1 MYRFRSRPEPL
12 AARRCQHTGLPL
24 AGTGPA
30 CFLMLLL
37 IASPAPAQV
46 LLSPALQDPPQAEA
60 EVPKPEPKVIKLHP
74 AGEPDPAL
82 RYRFWPAIDQQRHA
96 SPHPFWSRANLLAA
110 QALAQDRDHEFAALF
125 EKIRALPLDQVANEE
140 TQQFLQRYGTAAL
153 QQLSEIDRLMDTNYD
168 LQLEARS
175 LTEMFELMLPEIQ
188 ESRQLARLLQIRA
201 RVAIAEQRWDDA
213 VNDIRVGFRLAEIVG
228 DSAPLLVNKLTGFAI
243 AGVMLGVVE
252 EAIQQPDCPNLYWA
266 LASIPSEQVFEIRD
280 ALQFEVGNIARA
292 LRVEALDRRES
303 LSTEIA
309 RNQLVTVVQQAL
321 QFAGPLDDHSDRDHD
336 SDHVIARLLAGMYV
350 VAMAEPSRELLS
362 DSKDWSANGGDLSA
376 AQAVALATQLRLRR
390 TRDDGTKWHLLPPEL
405 KIDIEEKFNFG
416 KQDLRAADVV
426 TVLTGLLL
434 PAQKAAVGAARRGVQ
449 QQYLWMTLEALRM
462 HAAQSGELPQSL
474 DDLQPVPALFDA
486 ISQTPFD
493 YERTS
498 PTTATLTHAP
508 RWSSDT
514 DNTLSIQLIVE
525 ESH

>member
-12 AARRCQHTGLPL
+12 AARRCQHTGSPL

-37 IASPAPAQV
+37 IAGPAPAQV

-60 EVPKPEPKVIKLHP
+60 EVPKPELKVIKLHP

-125 EKIRALPLDQVANEE
+125 EKIRELPLDQVANEE

-213 VNDIRVGFRLAEIVG
+213 VNDIRVGFRLAQIVG

-266 LASIPSEQVFEIRD
+266 LASIPSKQVFEIHD

-292 LRVEALDRRES
+292 LRVETLDRRES

-309 RNQLVTVVQQAL
+309 RNQLITVVQQAL

-362 DSKDWSANGGDLSA
+362 DSKDWSANVGDLSA
-376 AQAVALATQLRLRR
+376 TQAVALATQLRLRR

-405 KIDIEEKFNFG
+405 KIDIEEKLNFG
-416 KQDLRAADVV
+416 KQDFRNADVV
-426 TVLTGLLL
+426 TVLAGLLL

-449 QQYLWMTLEALRM
+449 QQYLWMTVEALRM

-486 ISQTPFD
+486 ISQKPFD

-514 DNTLSIQLIVE
+514 DNTLSIQLIVD